1 MKAFQLRAARSVTG
15 IGVKEIALYL
25 GVSGTIVSRWD
36 NMSPLKTIKSKVTN
50 PKALIFFFTQHKILF
65 LTENS
70 ISLDIDNL
78 NTTDLDIDNLNT
90 TEYLSRFQLR
100 ASRAILGL
108 SQREL
113 AEATKTSQGI
123 INYLESLDNTY
134 FINNTSKD
142 IDTTIYKLYFEENG
156 IIFPDN
162 YSVTLKPNFSQ

>member
-50 PKALIFFFTQHKILF
+50 PKALIFFFKQHKILF

-78 NTTDLDIDNLNT
+78 NTT
-90 TEYLSRFQLR
+90 EYLTWFQLR

>member
-50 PKALIFFFTQHKILF
+50 PKALIFFFKQHKILF

-70 ISLDIDNL
+70 IS
-78 NTTDLDIDNLNT
+78 LDIDNLNT

>member
-1 MKAFQLRAARSVTG
+1 M
-15 IGVKEIALYL
+15 
-25 GVSGTIVSRWD
+25 
-36 NMSPLKTIKSKVTN
+36 
-50 PKALIFFFTQHKILF
+50 
-65 LTENS
+65 
-70 ISLDIDNL
+70 DIDNL